1 MQSTGS
7 FIVDQLIFINQCYYM
22 RPLINL
28 CDNEYNLTKVQ
39 SSNSRR
45 QKFDLIMA
53 HILANVRSD
62 VITRSVPIG

>member
-1 MQSTGS
+1 
-7 FIVDQLIFINQCYYM
+7 M

-53 HILANVRSD
+53 DILANVRSD